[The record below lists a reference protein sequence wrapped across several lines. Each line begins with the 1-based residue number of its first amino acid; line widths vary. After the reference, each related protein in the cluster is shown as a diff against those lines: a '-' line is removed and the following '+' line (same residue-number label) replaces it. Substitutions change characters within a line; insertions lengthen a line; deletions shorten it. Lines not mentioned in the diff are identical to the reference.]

1 VSVPPVFAEGPLVS
15 ARPLSA
21 KRSRLARSDALTRAF
36 TWVTVL
42 VPIALWIIS
51 LPAIDLTRLGSYGLS
66 TSLPPTWYAAL
77 AILLIGA
84 VRATFAKRFDGVL
97 AAAHVVVAV
106 LIVYATIPA
115 VAALPQYA
123 WTYNH
128 IGVTESI
135 AQAGSIFPI
144 VDIYHRWP
152 GFFALAAAFSRLT
165 GVANPTNY
173 AAWAEPVFTLLA
185 ALVVAAITR
194 LVSRDGR
201 VAVVAS
207 MLFVLSGWVAQ
218 NYFAPQSLAYVLALV
233 VMLIV
238 VTQLRTRKWP
248 QRLIARVG
256 AEPVEPAELGWSRRT
271 TLAVVAGLFAAI
283 VVTHQLTPYMIL
295 LSLTVLAVF
304 GVLRPRWLIA
314 PAAALAIAYLVP
326 QITYLTRNFSLFHSV
341 AAKINPYGPTPAGT
355 NEPWLVAHA
364 GGLVSGCMC
373 VAALFALVVLVRRR
387 SGPVPL
393 VVLTVAI
400 SPALTL
406 LGLSYGG
413 ETAQRVH
420 YFALPWLA
428 VLAAWGLVALRS
440 AGWQRLV
447 TAVTLAAVTVFFVVA
462 FFGRTELNVIP
473 PDEVQAS
480 AYFYDHAQPK
490 SLLVLVSPDFPM
502 RSSARYTVMAY
513 PDGSDSSPQLMSREN
528 APLVRDGSLGAVL
541 TTLRQ
546 LAGSNTAPRYLV
558 FSQTEARYAN
568 ANRIL
573 SFAQTRRLEG
583 EVAGSPDFRLWYQNP
598 DSSIYEESTP

>member
-1 VSVPPVFAEGPLVS
+1 VSVHPIFADGLAVS
-15 ARPLSA
+15 ARPLPA
-21 KRSRLARSDALTRAF
+21 ERSRVPWTVALARAL

-42 VPIALWIIS
+42 APIALWIIS
-51 LPAIDLTRLGSYGLS
+51 LPTIDLTRLGSYGLS

-77 AILLIGA
+77 AILLMGA
-84 VRATFAKRFDGVL
+84 VRTTFAKRFDGVL
-97 AAAHVVVAV
+97 AAAHVAVAV

-165 GVANPTNY
+165 GIANPTSY

-185 ALVVAAITR
+185 AVVVGAIAR

-218 NYFAPQSLAYVLALV
+218 NYFAPQSLAYVLALA

-248 QRLIARVG
+248 KRLLARVG
-256 AEPVEPAELGWSRRT
+256 AEPEPAELGWSRRT
-271 TLAVVAGLFAAI
+271 TLAVVTGLFAVI
-283 VVTHQLTPYMIL
+283 VVTHQLTPYMVL
-295 LSLTVLAVF
+295 LSLTVLAVL
-304 GVLRPRWLIA
+304 GVLRPRWVIV
-314 PAAALAIAYLVP
+314 PAIAVAIVYLLPQINYLV
-326 QITYLTRNFSLFHSV
+326 QNFSLFHS
-341 AAKINPYGPTPAGT
+341 AAATMNRYGATPVGT
-355 NEPWLVAHA
+355 SEPWLVAHA

-373 VAALFALVVLVRRR
+373 AAALFALVVLVRRR
-387 SGPVPL
+387 SGPIPF
-393 VVLTVAI
+393 VVLAVAI

-406 LGLSYGG
+406 LGLSYGS
-413 ETAQRVH
+413 ETSLRVH

-440 AGWQRLV
+440 AGWQRLA
-447 TAVTLAAVTVFFVVA
+447 TAVTLAAVTVLFLVA

-473 PDEVQAS
+473 PGEVQAS

-502 RSSARYTVMAY
+502 RLSARYTVMAY

-528 APLVRDGSLGAVL
+528 APLVREGSLAAVF
-541 TTLRQ
+541 TTMRQ
-546 LAGSNTAPRYLV
+546 LAGSSTAPRYLV
-558 FSQTEARYAN
+558 FSQTEAQYADV
-568 ANRIL
+568 NRIL
-573 SFAQTRRLEG
+573 SFAQTQRLES
-583 EVAGSPDFRLWYQNP
+583 EVAQSPHFRLWYRNR
-598 DSSIYEESTP
+598 DSSIYEESTS

>member
-1 VSVPPVFAEGPLVS
+1 VNVHPIFAGDQVVS
-15 ARPLSA
+15 ARLGPA
-21 KRSRLARSDALTRAF
+21 KRSRLTSSFALARAF

-42 VPIALWIIS
+42 VPIALWFVS
-51 LPAIDLTRLGSYGLS
+51 LPAIELTRLGPYGLS
-66 TSLPPTWYAAL
+66 TSLPPAWYAAL

-84 VRATFAKRFDGVL
+84 VRTTFARRFDGVL

-106 LIVYATIPA
+106 LIVYGTIPA

-135 AQAGSIFPI
+135 GQAGSIFPI

-165 GVANPTNY
+165 GVADPTSY

-185 ALVVAAITR
+185 AVVVAAIAR

-207 MLFVLSGWVAQ
+207 LLFVLSGWVAQ

-248 QRLIARVG
+248 KWLVAGVG
-256 AEPVEPAELGWSRRT
+256 AEPEPADLGWSRRT
-271 TLAVVAGLFAAI
+271 TLAVVAGLFAVI
-283 VVTHQLTPYMIL
+283 VVTHQLTPFMIL
-295 LSLTVLAVF
+295 LSLTVLAVL
-304 GVLRPRWLIA
+304 GVLRPRWLVA
-314 PAAALAIAYLVP
+314 PAIAVSIVYLLP
-326 QITYLTRNFSLFHSV
+326 QLSYLTQNFSLSNSGPV
-341 AAKINPYGPTPAGT
+341 NTTRYGPTPVGT

-387 SGPVPL
+387 SGPIPL
-393 VVLTVAI
+393 VVLAVAI

-406 LGLSYGG
+406 LGFSYGS
-413 ETAQRVH
+413 ETSLRVH

-440 AGWQRLV
+440 LRWQRV
-447 TAVTLAAVTVFFVVA
+447 ATAVTLATVTVFFLVA
-462 FFGRTELNVIP
+462 FFGRTALNVIP

-502 RSSARYTVMAY
+502 RLSARYTVMAY
-513 PDGSDSSPQLMSREN
+513 PDGSDASPQLMSREN
-528 APLVRDGSLGAVL
+528 APLVRDGSLAAVL
-541 TTLRQ
+541 TTMRQ
-546 LAGSNTAPRYLV
+546 LAGSSPAPRYLV
-558 FSQTEARYAN
+558 FSLTEARYAN
-568 ANRIL
+568 VNRIL
-573 SFAQTRRLEG
+573 TFAQTQRLES
-583 EVAGSPDFRLWYQNP
+583 EVAHSPDFRLWYQNP